1 MLAQLFLHLNLS
13 LGSLNVLP
21 EWVGYLLL
29 FRAIAGLSGVLRDIG
44 LLSPLCALL
53 GGMSALQWLA
63 VTFGFSALFSASGL
77 VSGLA
82 SLLALLLQV
91 VGIYFNFQLLTDL
104 SALPAL
110 SGADSER
117 YAALSLPPSSDRLRR
132 DLLLRRNVLTVL
144 GTLLALLT
152 YVSAPE
158 WSYLLLLGLSAA
170 ATLAVVLTLWDLYRL
185 FREEPPAPAQMP

>member
-29 FRAIAGLSGVLRDIG
+29 FWAIAGLSGVLRDIR

-63 VTFGFSALFSASGL
+63 VTFGLSALFPASGL
-77 VSGLA
+77 ISGLA
-82 SLLALLLQV
+82 SLLALLLRV